1 MTQPMSHDAYLAGR
15 PSDQRAC
22 LGALR
27 AGIVRLLPGAEEV
40 MSYAMPGFRLGG
52 KVVAGYAGHARNCGF
67 YPHSGRVIPAFSE
80 ELDRLGFRHSAGA
93 ISFTP
98 EHPLPEN
105 LVARLLA
112 ARLAEVGLALMPRG
126 TA

>member
-1 MTQPMSHDAYLAGR
+1 MTKAMSHDAYLAGLS
-15 PSDQRAC
+15 PDQRAC

-27 AGIVRLLPGAEEV
+27 AMISRLLPGAEEV
-40 MSYAMPGFRLGG
+40 ISYAMPGFRLGG

-67 YPHSGRVIPAFSE
+67 YPHSGQVIPAFRA

-93 ISFTP
+93 IAFTP
-98 EHPLPEN
+98 EHPLPED

-112 ARLAEVGLALMPRG
+112 ARLAEAGLGPLPRG
-126 TA
+126 PT